1 MMNIFFIL
9 KKLNFKIMWFKT
21 FIYSI
26 IVIAGLYFMY
36 FGLTTNEITTENSI
50 GATVFGFIDMLIGV
64 FNLTSNE

>member
-9 KKLNFKIMWFKT
+9 KNLNFKIMWFKN

-26 IVIAGLYFMY
+26 IIIVGLYLMY

-50 GATVFGFIDMLIGV
+50 GATVFGFIFMLVCV
-64 FNLTSNE
+64 FNLSKN